1 MLKKYVFAAALA
13 LFFVINALPTAGQRP
28 IAADDDPNQAVT
40 PPPPAPPT
48 VKAKYEGGVFGYNKK
63 KTGTLTIDS
72 ANNRLVFSDGK
83 GKEMFHIP
91 FGSIT
96 GAFGDSHYVRPAA
109 ASVVSHV
116 PIFRVGVPASYIKT
130 KVRYL
135 TIQYDDPDSKAAG
148 VTSFR
153 LDNKDL
159 IDSVLYTVATKAG
172 LKKRGD
178 IYVRK
183 KE

>member
-1 MLKKYVFAAALA
+1 MLKKYAFPVLLA
-13 LFFVINALPTAGQRP
+13 LFFVINALPVAAQRP
-28 IAADDDPNQAVT
+28 RAADPDPNQAVT
-40 PPPPAPPT
+40 PPPPPPT
-48 VKAKYEGGVFGYNKK
+48 VKAKYEGGVFGYTKK
-63 KTGTLTIDS
+63 KTGTLNIDS
-72 ANNRLVFSDGK
+72 PNNRLVFKDDK
-83 GKEMFHIP
+83 GKELFHIP
-91 FGSIT
+91 YGSIT
-96 GAFGDSHYVRPAA
+96 GAYGDSHSVRPAA
-109 ASVVSHV
+109 ATVISHI
-116 PIFRVGVPASYIKT
+116 PIPIVGIPASFIKT

-153 LDNKDL
+153 LDNKQ
-159 IDSVLYTVATKAG
+159 IVDSVLYAVATQAG